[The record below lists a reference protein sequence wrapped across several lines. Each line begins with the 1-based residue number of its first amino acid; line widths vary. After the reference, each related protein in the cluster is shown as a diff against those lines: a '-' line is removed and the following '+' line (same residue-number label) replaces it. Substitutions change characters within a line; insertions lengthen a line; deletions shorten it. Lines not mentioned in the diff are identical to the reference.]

1 MKEDNNESQRQ
12 RQRQSQRKATANRKS
27 RTQMK
32 FNIEHEIVDGTG
44 ERVMALGEHSWVGGG
59 N

>member
-1 MKEDNNESQRQ
+1 MKEDNNERQRQ
-12 RQRQSQRKATANRKS
+12 RRRQSQRKATANRKS

-44 ERVMALGEHSWVGGG
+44 ERVMALGEHSWVGGS

>member
-1 MKEDNNESQRQ
+1 MKEDNNERQ
-12 RQRQSQRKATANRKS
+12 RQSQSQRKATANRKS